1 MQGRFREMTIRRLG
15 LRENGGEGAPITLTK
30 TTEGV
35 YNPITS
41 QVEGGGEEVFEGSA
55 LRTRFKSHTVDGNL
69 IRADDLLFY
78 VSPVLLNGEDCPEPI
93 RPDTLTFEGKT
104 YSVVSS
110 DAWDFSGIPCG
121 WRVQARIG

>member
-1 MQGRFREMTIRRLG
+1 MQNRFREMTIRRLG
-15 LRENGGEGAPITLTK
+15 LRESGGEGAPITLNK
-30 TTEGV
+30 IESQ
-35 YNPITS
+35 YNPVTS
-41 QVEGGGEEVFEGSA
+41 KNENVVVDTHEGSA

-78 VSPVLLNGEDCPEPI
+78 ISPVLLDGTDCPEPI

-104 YSVVSS
+104 YVVVSS

-121 WRVQARIG
+121 WRVQARVG

>member
-1 MQGRFREMTIRRLG
+1 MMQNRFREMTIRRLG
-15 LRENGGEGAPITLTK
+15 LRENGGEGAPITISK
-30 TTEGV
+30 IESQ
-35 YNPITS
+35 YNPVTS
-41 QVEGGGEEVFEGSA
+41 KNESVVVDVHEGSA

-104 YSVVSS
+104 YVVVSS

-121 WRVQARIG
+121 WRVQARVG